1 MIDLR
6 ISLQPKQKLFKES
19 LDQFQIT
26 GYGGAKGGGK
36 SKGLRDIFLLRRFE
50 YPRSHGAIFRKSYP
64 DLEANHIRPL
74 FEDFPALKEYWN
86 DQKKI
91 ITLPNGSKL
100 QFCYCSN
107 EADVE
112 SHQGREYHDLGI
124 EEAGQWTENMISR
137 LRGSNRSSIEGIVP
151 RTALTFNPG
160 GIGHSYL
167 KRVFVEKRY
176 NDREVPAD
184 YNFIQALVQDN
195 QALLKNDPG
204 YVNRLNAEPNE
215 ALRRAYLYGD
225 WDIFAGQFF
234 GEIDRNIHLITP
246 FEIPDH
252 WSREGAYDYG
262 FGHPAAFG
270 WFAGDG
276 DGNVYLY
283 REFAQAG
290 LRVDQFAREI
300 KKFDDTSKL
309 IKIPAGLDCWNQ
321 RNNTINQQQGPK
333 PPTIAEEFA
342 THGIFL
348 SRANVD
354 RIQGANQVRKYL
366 AWRGRPG
373 NKPKLFIFNTCPLT
387 FDTLARMQND
397 PLRIEDVLKTDA
409 VEGDPNTGDDCY
421 DMLRYYL
428 MSRPLLADKEPG
440 PKPGTPEYDKAVEQN
455 IFQHNLDRVQR
466 EKEIR
471 EGQTVNWETDKDGIP
486 DWNKWD

>member
-1 MIDLR
+1 MIPIR
-6 ISLQPKQKLFKES
+6 ISLQPKQKLFRKS
-19 LDQFQIT
+19 LNEFPIT
-26 GYGGAKGGGK
+26 FYGGAKGGGK

-50 YPRSHGAIFRKSYP
+50 YPGSHGAIFRKSYP

-100 QFCYCSN
+100 QFCYCAN

-124 EEAGQWTENMISR
+124 EEAGQWTENMLTR
-137 LRGSNRSSIEGIVP
+137 LRGSNRSSKEGVIP
-151 RTALTFNPG
+151 RTALTGNPG
-160 GIGHSYL
+160 GVGHAYL
-167 KRVFVEKRY
+167 KRVFIEKRY
-176 NDREVPAD
+176 NEREIPTD

-204 YVNRLNAEPNE
+204 YVSRLNAEPNE

-234 GEIDRNIHLITP
+234 GEIDRSIHLIDP
-246 FEIPDH
+246 FEIPGH

-262 FGHPAAFG
+262 FGHPGAFG

-276 DGNVYLY
+276 DGNVYMY
-283 REFAQAG
+283 REFVKAG
-290 LRVDQFAREI
+290 LRVDQFASEI
-300 KKFDDTSKL
+300 KKHADTSEL

-342 THGIFL
+342 THGIYL

-366 AWRGRPG
+366 AWHGRPA

-387 FDTLARMQND
+387 FDTIARMQTD
-397 PLRIEDVLKTDA
+397 PSRIEDVLKVDA
-409 VEGDPNTGDDCY
+409 SEGDPNTGDDCY

-428 MSRPLLADKEPG
+428 MSRPLLAEAPPPPKLGTKEYE
-440 PKPGTPEYDKAVEQN
+440 KHQEEA
-455 IFQHNLDRVQR
+455 IFQHNLDRMQK

-471 EGQTVNWETDKDGIP
+471 DGQGINWQTDEDGVP
-486 DWNKWD
+486 DWNKW